1 MTNNPWTWTHLC
13 TCEVNIS
20 KNKQT
25 KNQKKT
31 TKTNKQSKPFWQ
43 LQENER
49 IFFNDWFNQQE
60 NVFFVLNSWFSG
72 ATKSLFNSQRSEE
85 SLTDRYFSIFLLRSF
100 FFLFRLWL
108 CRGTGPQVWS
118 FIYIQ
123 SIYTNN
129 SALSIPTRAW
139 CLSGSSKISFKPTE
153 PILHLTQRIQRH
165 CSGACLLLHVGKYE
179 HWAWD

>member
-25 KNQKKT
+25 KNKKT
-31 TKTNKQSKPFWQ
+31 PKQSKPFWQ

-60 NVFFVLNSWFSG
+60 IVFFVLNSWFSG

-108 CRGTGPQVWS
+108 CAGVRAPKCE
-118 FIYIQ
+118 
-123 SIYTNN
+123 
-129 SALSIPTRAW
+129 ALSIFNQSIQIIAH
-139 CLSGSSKISFKPTE
+139 LVFQQE
-153 PILHLTQRIQRH
+153 PDVYRVPLKSHLNQQNRFFI
-165 CSGACLLLHVGKYE
+165 
-179 HWAWD
+179 